1 MRVGLTYSTEIENIP
16 FEIERLLVSIERP
29 DIQRS
34 IEDIAEL
41 IVDNNC
47 VNAMIRIDELR
58 KQLGNLDHRL
68 QDCHAII
75 VGYTNAMTK
84 KNSTNEPQPQTDE
97 G

>member
-16 FEIERLLVSIERP
+16 TEIDRMLMFIDRP

-34 IEDIAEL
+34 LKEISEL
-41 IVDNNC
+41 ILQNNC
-47 VNAMIRIDELR
+47 VNAMIKIDELR
-58 KQLGNLDHRL
+58 KQLSSLDHRL

-75 VGYTNAMTK
+75 TGYTNAMTK
-84 KNSTNEPQPQTDE
+84 NLNEPETNE

>member
-16 FEIERLLVSIERP
+16 YEIERLLLSVEKP
-29 DIQRS
+29 DVQHS

-41 IVDNNC
+41 VVDNNC
-47 VNAMIRIDELR
+47 VNAMIKIDELR

-75 VGYTNAMTK
+75 SGYTNAMTK
-84 KNSTNEPQPQTDE
+84 KNSTNEPQTDE